1 MIETNHSTKLSSGRW
16 VAAAI
21 VWMVATT
28 LGLFVLISYSNT
40 SGDVG
45 VTPVELP
52 SIPTIRNTNGTS
64 TLLMFIHPQCPCSQ
78 ASLEQLTRIHARCH
92 NKVTIRILFRSASE
106 SPDTWVQTR
115 LWKSA
120 QRIPGAIVTI
130 DPDGRTAA
138 KFGARTS
145 GHVLVYNADG
155 KLVFNGGIT
164 AARGHEGDSL
174 GTSAVIACLREGV
187 SIQENVPVF
196 GCDLHSTLKPR
207 GKQVCSQPVTPQ
219 AGVSK

>member
-1 MIETNHSTKLSSGRW
+1 MTETNHSTKLSGSLW
-16 VAAAI
+16 VVAAI

-28 LGLFVLISYSNT
+28 VGLFALISYSNT

-52 SIPTIRNTNGTS
+52 SSPTIRNTNGTS

-78 ASLEQLTRIHARCH
+78 ASLQQLAQIHARCH
-92 NKVTIRILFRSASE
+92 DKVTIRILFRSASE
-106 SPDTWVQTR
+106 SSDTWVQTR

-120 QRIPGAIVTI
+120 QRIPGAIVSV

-138 KFGARTS
+138 DFGARTS

-155 KLVFNGGIT
+155 QLVFNGGIT

-174 GTSAVIACLREGV
+174 GTSAVIACLREGT
-187 SIQENVPVF
+187 SIQETVPVF
-196 GCDLHSTLKPR
+196 GCDLHSTLEPR
-207 GKQVCSQPVTPQ
+207 GEQVCSQPGTPL
-219 AGVSK
+219 AGVKK